1 VQFSL
6 ILMKRGTHD
15 LCANMQK
22 TGTPFRYFDF
32 KFFGEFLKILRL
44 DLASGTAAAELS
56 VASSIRVN

>member
-1 VQFSL
+1 
-6 ILMKRGTHD
+6 MKRGTHD

-56 VASSIRVN
+56 VASSVRVN